1 MLLRD
6 GDRKMTK
13 KKIKE
18 YACNFDWPFT
28 VSEVVLKKVDNQI
41 FVISKGIKYKLNGSC
56 RSGVELDPIWK
67 DSNVSYA
74 PKIDLSPIF
83 SLCRSWGWF

>member
-1 MLLRD
+1 
-6 GDRKMTK
+6 MTK

-18 YACNFDWPFT
+18 SACGFQWPFT

-56 RSGVELDPIWK
+56 RSGDELDPIWK
-67 DSNVSYA
+67 DSGLESA
-74 PKIDLSPIF
+74 PKISLIPIF
-83 SLCRSWGWF
+83 NLCKSWGWF